1 MLEQLKQEVL
11 EANLLLPKHKL
22 ITFTWGNVSGID
34 REKGLIVIKPSGVE
48 YEDMTADDMVVVDL
62 NGTVV
67 EGSLRP
73 SSDTPTHIELYRSF
87 PDIGGVVRARK
98 FAEQINNADLAIV
111 DKRRSHEVA
120 NQCEVMEIIGNI
132 DGKTCILVDD
142 IVDTAGTIVKAA
154 EALKERG
161 AKAVY
166 ACATHGVL
174 SGPAIDRLRGSV
186 IEEMVLTDTIPLKE
200 AKRIEKIKVLSIA
213 PLFAEALRRIH
224 SEHSVSILFR

>member
-1 MLEQLKQEVL
+1 M
-11 EANLLLPKHKL
+11 
-22 ITFTWGNVSGID
+22 
-34 REKGLIVIKPSGVE
+34 
-48 YEDMTADDMVVVDL
+48 
-62 NGTVV
+62 
-67 EGSLRP
+67 
-73 SSDTPTHIELYRSF
+73 
-87 PDIGGVVRARK
+87 
-98 FAEQINNADLAIV
+98 
-111 DKRRSHEVA
+111 
-120 NQCEVMEIIGNI
+120 
-132 DGKTCILVDD
+132 
-142 IVDTAGTIVKAA
+142 KAA